1 MKKRCLALLMAGLMA
16 VSMAGC
22 STPGSNEKKETETEA
37 EEGASNGEQKVFR
50 YSIISDVATL
60 DPQKSNEL
68 TSATICYHVGE
79 GLTRSMDGVVH
90 PGIAEEWEVSE
101 DGLTYTF
108 HLRNAQYSDGEKIKA
123 QDFEYAMKRVVDPAT
138 ASQFAFIAKPLENA
152 DEITAGT
159 MEVDELGVEAVDD
172 NTLVCKLG
180 FPAPYFLQVLS
191 MSQFYPT
198 REDLV
203 EKYGDDFAADGDKN
217 VYTGPFCLKE
227 WKQNDRIILEKNP
240 MYWDK
245 DKVNLDKV
253 EILVVSDENTALAM
267 FESGE
272 LDYVNVPTDA
282 VANYPEAEFYK
293 MGAEDFIKL
302 NTGDGPLANKNFRL
316 ALNYGLNRKEFI
328 KLSTNDIWEP
338 ATRFVLPDV
347 GGVEGNFGE
356 DYPYEAFP
364 VEGDK
369 EKAEEYMNTA
379 LKELGIA
386 SASDITL
393 ELLTSDMERTKKE
406 AEVLQALLQDALG
419 IQITITMIPFTDR
432 IERENVGDY
441 QMVISG
447 ILPDYPDPIS
457 FLESWETTSPYNHC
471 NYSCEEYDNL
481 LQKAYHTG
489 DAKER
494 MDTLAEAEK
503 VFMED
508 GGLVPLQFRMNAK
521 LVNKN
526 VTGVTNYFSGY
537 NINFIYADMK

>member
-1 MKKRCLALLMAGLMA
+1 MKKKCLALLMAGLMA

-22 STPGSNEKKETETEA
+22 STPGSNVEKDSGTEGGG
-37 EEGASNGEQKVFR
+37 EEGAQKVFR
-50 YSIISDVATL
+50 YSITSDVSTL
-60 DPQKSNEL
+60 DPQKNNES
-68 TSATICYHVGE
+68 TSATIGYHTGE

-90 PGIAEEWEVSE
+90 PGLAEEWEVSD

-108 HLRNAQYSDGEKIKA
+108 HLRDAKYSDGEKIKA
-123 QDFEYAMKRVVDPAT
+123 QDFEYAMKRIVDPET
-138 ASQFAFIAKPLENA
+138 ASSFAFIAKPLENA
-152 DEITAGT
+152 DEITAGK
-159 MEVDELGVEAVDD
+159 MDLDELGVEAVDD
-172 NTLVCKLG
+172 ETLVCKLG
-180 FPAPYFLQVLS
+180 FPAPYFLQVIS

-198 REDLV
+198 RKDMV
-203 EKYGDDFAADGDKN
+203 EKYGDEFAADGEKN
-217 VYTGPFCLKE
+217 VYSGPFCLKE

-245 DKVNLDKV
+245 DKVNLDRV
-253 EILVVSDENTALAM
+253 EILIVADENTALAM
-267 FESGE
+267 YEAGE

-282 VANYPEAEFYK
+282 VGNYPDAEFYK

-316 ALNYGLNRKEFI
+316 ALNYGLDRSEFI
-328 KLSTNDIWEP
+328 KLSTNDVWEP

-347 GGVEGNFGE
+347 GGAEGTFGE

-364 VEGDK
+364 LEGDQK
-369 EKAEEYMNTA
+369 KAEEYLNTA

-406 AEVLQALLQDALG
+406 AEVLQALLQEALG
-419 IQITITMIPFTDR
+419 IKITIQMVPFTDHV
-432 IERENVGDY
+432 ERENKGEY
-441 QMVISG
+441 QMVVSG

-471 NYSCEEYDNL
+471 NYSYEEYDNL

-521 LVNKN
+521 LVSEK

-537 NINFIYADMK
+537 NINFIYADIK